1 MNLVPSETKTLRGS
15 TSLSSLSRSSK
26 NILSFTKLRPSSSK
40 TNLRPTPP
48 IENTALPQPRP
59 VQRNSS
65 RRLSM
70 RDSHAHRNS
79 AAIPGKRPGIQR
91 RVSGKSYINGS
102 SAKRPSTA
110 PSASTPS
117 STFLPKSTG
126 PFGSQPTSPITN
138 SFKRTSIRVAPRQSM
153 MRRLARKLQTS
164 RTERDEDAMA
174 ELPIQRA
181 PSLRRQPSRASNY
194 RSRPVSGIITPDFMF
209 PPREPSRRLSP
220 SRLETAEEYDS
231 NFSTDSEADD
241 PITMKATPQARRRT
255 RIVFGEVV
263 DLVDDDQL
271 DYGVSR
277 SSSSVDRS
285 LSPVWSN
292 TAAMSIG
299 AQMLSM
305 SRRGSGGSSIPSI
318 QEEEEEEED
327 LSEKAEVHPAQK
339 STFSLNS
346 SEEGDPPI
354 GVALTSEVREAATPS
369 PITFAEPKSLKST
382 LFTRRK
388 NRNHKLEGIRYPLR
402 VDTPPPVPPLPD
414 SVPSTAT
421 YSPRTPPNLSPSV
434 TSLNPLEQYD
444 SIKLNHF
451 HKNSVADALP
461 PPPPMPLSAPS
472 KRKSFFRYP
481 FVSKRSSSKS
491 SSSSN
496 TNSNGNERPSTSSRL
511 ASPPPPSPRAMAP
524 PASAHHS
531 RSNFFFTGRSI
542 AGSLS
547 AASNVTSFSTHGTP
561 SSPPTATPRQF
572 RSFSRPSSSNEKQ
585 PYGTTSYSQEGIARH
600 VHEGPHFDNRRP
612 GDVAYAT

>member
-1 MNLVPSETKTLRGS
+1 
-15 TSLSSLSRSSK
+15 
-26 NILSFTKLRPSSSK
+26 
-40 TNLRPTPP
+40 
-48 IENTALPQPRP
+48 
-59 VQRNSS
+59 
-65 RRLSM
+65 
-70 RDSHAHRNS
+70 
-79 AAIPGKRPGIQR
+79 
-91 RVSGKSYINGS
+91 
-102 SAKRPSTA
+102 
-110 PSASTPS
+110 
-117 STFLPKSTG
+117 
-126 PFGSQPTSPITN
+126 
-138 SFKRTSIRVAPRQSM
+138 
-153 MRRLARKLQTS
+153 
-164 RTERDEDAMA
+164 
-174 ELPIQRA
+174 
-181 PSLRRQPSRASNY
+181 
-194 RSRPVSGIITPDFMF
+194 
-209 PPREPSRRLSP
+209 
-220 SRLETAEEYDS
+220 
-231 NFSTDSEADD
+231 ADD
-241 PITMKATPQARRRT
+241 PITMKATRIDRTRPAVAQLAPPPSVTDLPSVRDSLAALIEEIAGNMGYQPTRDTMESFQTWEMSLDQYCNAFPSPPTPCAPHKSPLSGIHQVTSSIPSNVQSLIGAVAISEEGSETTHASMSKPEPRPSSPPLPPELSITRASEEPDPLNIWNLPRNQPSPADTSRYSDGYSVKSPSIHRSINSIESSDASVPPSPIIAALARPRSIDRLAQARRRT

-524 PASAHHS
+524 PA
-531 RSNFFFTGRSI
+531 
-542 AGSLS
+542 
-547 AASNVTSFSTHGTP
+547 
-561 SSPPTATPRQF
+561 
-572 RSFSRPSSSNEKQ
+572 
-585 PYGTTSYSQEGIARH
+585 
-600 VHEGPHFDNRRP
+600 
-612 GDVAYAT
+612 